1 MIKLKIRLDN
11 NKKAEVKSQIF
22 AFIHS
27 VSAAQSLMLGDSNL
41 TDPTTDCNLFHTRE
55 GRSPFLWTQTL
66 NASSC
71 PGHFLIH
78 AQGLTGLL
86 PSICSTLQ
94 LLGCL
99 TSLFFPS
106 GHSSQLGV
114 LLPRILNAFFSS

>member
-1 MIKLKIRLDN
+1 MIKLKIKLDS

-22 AFIHS
+22 AFTHS
-27 VSAAQSLMLGDSNL
+27 VSAAQSPMLAGSNP
-41 TDPTTDCNLFHTRE
+41 TDPTTGCNLFHTRE

-66 NASSC
+66 NARSC

-78 AQGLTGLL
+78 AQGPTGLL

-94 LLGCL
+94 LRGCL
-99 TSLFFPS
+99 TSLFSPS

-114 LLPRILNAFFSS
+114 LLPEF

>member
-27 VSAAQSLMLGDSNL
+27 VSAAQSLMLRGSNL

-78 AQGLTGLL
+78 AQGLTGRTSTFHLL
-86 PSICSTLQ
+86 NPPAARLPYKLVLPLRPQLPAGCST
-94 LLGCL
+94 
-99 TSLFFPS
+99 S
-106 GHSSQLGV
+106 
-114 LLPRILNAFFSS
+114 RILNAFFF